1 MPLVGTKEMFK
12 KAYEGG
18 YAIGAFN
25 VNNMEIVQGITE
37 AAAELNSPVILQASA
52 GARKY
57 AKGPYLRHLVLAALE
72 VNDIPVALHLD
83 HGPDFETCKACI
95 DDGFTS
101 VMYDGSVLSF
111 DENMAMERQFHYE
124 PLNDILFYEQSEI
137 IREAAK
143 KEDCVIVGRCAN
155 YILRENPQC
164 RSVFIYAPL
173 EARIR
178 TIRARTGLD
187 ARGAEQLIKRVDKQR
202 KYYYENYTEQK
213 WGRKEG
219 FDLGIDS
226 SRFTDEQ
233 ILEILS
239 ALYRT
244 IE

>member
-1 MPLVGTKEMFK
+1 MSK
-12 KAYEGG
+12 KVITIAREFGSGG
-18 YAIGAFN
+18 RVSAQKLSEHLGIAFYDKN
-25 VNNMEIVQGITE
+25 LISI
-37 AAAELNSPVILQASA
+37 AAKRRGLPEE
-52 GARKY
+52 K
-57 AKGPYLRHLVLAALE
+57 LE
-72 VNDIPVALHLD
+72 
-83 HGPDFETCKACI
+83 
-95 DDGFTS
+95 S
-101 VMYDGSVLSF
+101 VDERRENPWRYTF